1 VLLLLYGLD
10 ADIQVYTYLF
20 RMAHYTNDATESPVL
35 VQDSTP
41 RPTMDVERVESPPTE
56 PKPKVESEEAERLV
70 NNLTNG
76 NQHEVSPS
84 NARYKGT
91 SANVTEP

>member
-1 VLLLLYGLD
+1 VITCYRDLQD
-10 ADIQVYTYLF
+10 SADDVA
-20 RMAHYTNDATESPVL
+20 AHYTNDATE
-35 VQDSTP
+35 TP

-56 PKPKVESEEAERLV
+56 PKPKVESEAERLV

>member
-1 VLLLLYGLD
+1 VITCYRDLQD
-10 ADIQVYTYLF
+10 SADDVA
-20 RMAHYTNDATESPVL
+20 AHYTNDATESPVL

-56 PKPKVESEEAERLV
+56 PKPKVESEAERLV